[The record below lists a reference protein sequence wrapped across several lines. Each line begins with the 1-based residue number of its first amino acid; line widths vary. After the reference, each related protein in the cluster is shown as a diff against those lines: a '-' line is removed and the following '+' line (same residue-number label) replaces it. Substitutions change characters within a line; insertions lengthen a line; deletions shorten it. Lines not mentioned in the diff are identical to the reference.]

1 MSADCSRLRR
11 LHITWYGCEIS
22 SNTQHEPGLAHIAFS
37 ESPRGLRWLLSVRL
51 GSICLIQP
59 EFFLS
64 LLKRGGKVHTA
75 IIPNAQGSTLT
86 PIIRERI
93 RPDSLVHTESIQV
106 YNVLD
111 VSEFHHRRVNH
122 SKIFVSK
129 CGHHINGTEN
139 FLNQAKRCLHRFNG
153 IPQDSLFW
161 LLKEC
166 EWRFHGGGHNALLN
180 QLKAQ
185 FLVSTRLRPL

>member
-1 MSADCSRLRR
+1 MGRHPIKD
-11 LHITWYGCEIS
+11 
-22 SNTQHEPGLAHIAFS
+22 
-37 ESPRGLRWLLSVRL
+37 GLRWLLSVRL
-51 GSICLIQP
+51 GSICLIEP
-59 EFFLS
+59 EFFRS
-64 LLKRGGKVHTA
+64 LLTRGGKVHTA

-111 VSEFHHRRVNH
+111 VSEFHPRRVNQ

-129 CGHHINGTEN
+129 CGQHINGTEN
-139 FLNQAKRCLHRFNG
+139 FWNQAKRHLRRFNG
-153 IPQDSLFW
+153 IPQDSLYW

-166 EWRFHGGGHNALLN
+166 EWRFHGGGLNALLN

-185 FLVSTRLRPL
+185 VLVSSRLQPL